1 MKHPHHLSVLAILLI
16 IILTACS
23 LPAPSE
29 PATQDVAP
37 EFTAAAQTIIAQL
50 TQAAGT
56 QAPPPEETTA
66 TPGEVS
72 TEPGL
77 ETETAPA
84 VETQTPAETT
94 EPTTTPTLE
103 EPAETATPTSLPS
116 DPRAALGDP
125 DFLDN
130 FQNGDNWSL
139 YEDEHV
145 LFRVADEALRMVAF
159 NAESWDGFMLSWP
172 QINDFYLEMA
182 ATTRDCSGLDR
193 YGLVARSVRTDEG
206 YAGYLFGI
214 SCDGQY
220 SLRIWDGEAFTRLID
235 WTASEHIQ
243 AGSNQSN
250 RIGIMM
256 EGENISLYA
265 NGNLIAELTDE
276 TFEDGRIGVFVGSA
290 NTEDFTVLVEEVAF
304 WELP

>member
-1 MKHPHHLSVLAILLI
+1 MRTLRFLLANLAISLL
-16 IILTACS
+16 LGACS
-23 LPAPSE
+23 LPAPNQ

-50 TQAAGT
+50 TQAAAT
-56 QAPPPEETTA
+56 QAPPPEEPSA
-66 TPGEVS
+66 TPGDVS
-72 TEPGL
+72 TEPVLQTG
-77 ETETAPA
+77 TAPA
-84 VETQTPAETT
+84 AETPT
-94 EPTTTPTLE
+94 ATGTEEPTATATPE
-103 EPAETATPTSLPS
+103 EAAETATATDLPS

-172 QINDFYLEMA
+172 QINDFYLEMT
-182 ATTRDCSGLDR
+182 ATTNNCSGLDR
-193 YGLVARSVRTDEG
+193 YGLVSRSVRTDEG

-243 AGSNQSN
+243 AGSDQSN
-250 RIGIMM
+250 RIGMMM

-265 NGNLIAELTDE
+265 NGNLLAESTDE
-276 TFEDGRIGVFVGSA
+276 TFEEGRIGVFIGSV
-290 NTEDFTVLVEEVAF
+290 NSEDFTVLVEEVAY

>member
-1 MKHPHHLSVLAILLI
+1 MKNLRFLLAILAVSF
-16 IILTACS
+16 ILAACS
-23 LPAPSE
+23 LPAPDQ
-29 PATQDVAP
+29 PATQEVAP

-50 TQAAGT
+50 TLAAAT
-56 QAPPPEETTA
+56 QAPPPEEPSA
-66 TPGEVS
+66 TPGVVS
-72 TEPGL
+72 TEPVL
-77 ETETAPA
+77 ETATAPA
-84 VETQTPAETT
+84 AETPTATATEEPTATPEAPAETV
-94 EPTTTPTLE
+94 
-103 EPAETATPTSLPS
+103 TATGLPS

-130 FQNGDNWSL
+130 FENGDNWSL

-145 LFRVADEALRMVAF
+145 LFRVADEALRMAAF
-159 NAESWDGFMLSWP
+159 NPESWDGFMLSWP
-172 QINDFYLEMA
+172 QINNFYLEMT
-182 ATTRDCSGLDR
+182 ATTNDCSGLDR
-193 YGLVARSVRTDEG
+193 YGLVARSVRTGEG

-214 SCDGQY
+214 SCDGQF

-243 AGSNQSN
+243 AGSDQSN

-265 NGNLIAELTDE
+265 NGNLLAETTDE
-276 TFEDGRIGVFVGSA
+276 TYEEGRIGVFVGSV
-290 NTEDFTVLVEEVAF
+290 NTEDFTVLVQEVAY